1 MNRLPHLITQS
12 IDWNDGLIRSIM
24 DPFSFFWYFSLENCI
39 WPPFFVHYLHTSGE
53 TTSWIILV
61 CLLRLACLFLAGRYI
76 ATSSWSSTSRMELY
90 IFLMTR
96 FSTSF
101 YIASYG
107 AAIRFLFWTFSLF
120 FFFRL
125 FYLSTQF
132 LCFDPFFCHLL
143 VTLFPSF
150 WLFLVLFWMLWML
163 DTVHKTCHKP
173 HAARITTSG
182 TIFSGIFFDVS
193 KDWVTRFLD
202 K

>member
-1 MNRLPHLITQS
+1 MEQPNSSYKKYYFIISSCFPLYCMINILRQTKKFPVGLMNRLPHLITQS
-12 IDWNDGLIRSIM
+12 IDWYDGLTRCIM
-24 DPFSFFWYFSLENCI
+24 NPFSFFWYFSLENCI

-61 CLLRLACLFLAGRYI
+61 CLLRLACLFLAGRYMT
-76 ATSSWSSTSRMELY
+76 TSSWSSTSRMELY

-132 LCFDPFFCHLL
+132 LCFEPFFCHLL

-150 WLFLVLFWMLWML
+150 
-163 DTVHKTCHKP
+163 
-173 HAARITTSG
+173 
-182 TIFSGIFFDVS
+182 
-193 KDWVTRFLD
+193 
-202 K
+202 